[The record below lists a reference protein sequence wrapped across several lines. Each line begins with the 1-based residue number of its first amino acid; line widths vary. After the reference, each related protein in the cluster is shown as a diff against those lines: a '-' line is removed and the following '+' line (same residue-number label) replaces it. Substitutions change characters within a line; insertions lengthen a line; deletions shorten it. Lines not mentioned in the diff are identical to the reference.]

1 MARCAG
7 KVELMSP
14 MLRSLGLMAMGI
26 LLLTAND
33 ATTKY
38 LVQSHPIGQVVGL
51 RQAATLLVLIPY
63 MMFFSRWS
71 LLRVVDLRGQLMRGM
86 LFIIGSMLIVWSLA
100 VLPLATAITMLYLSP
115 IFMVI
120 LSVPLLGE
128 RISRHRWIAVI
139 GGFAGVLIIMRPG
152 AEAFQW
158 VLLLPLLAAM
168 VNALRDVITRRLAR
182 TETSISILFWSNIIL
197 MAGGFATLPL
207 GWAPVSTHDAFWF
220 VAAGI
225 FNGTAHFCIIEALR
239 TGEASAMAPIR
250 YTALLWAALLGFLLW
265 GEVPE
270 LWLLA
275 GAVVIV
281 GSSLYMIRAERRG

>member
-152 AEAFQW
+152 AATFQW

>member
-1 MARCAG
+1 MARCAR
-7 KVELMSP
+7 KDELMSP
-14 MLRSLGLMAMGI
+14 MLRSLGLMALGI

-33 ATTKY
+33 ATSKY

-51 RQAATLLVLIPY
+51 RQASTLLVLIPY
-63 MMFFSRWS
+63 MIFFSRWS
-71 LLRVVDLRGQLMRGM
+71 LLRVVDLRGQLMRGT
-86 LFIIGSMLIVWSLA
+86 LFIIGSVLIVWSLA
-100 VLPLATAITMLYLSP
+100 ELPLATAITMLFISP

-139 GGFAGVLIIMRPG
+139 GGFVGVLIIMRPG
-152 AEAFQW
+152 GSTFQW
-158 VLLLPLLAAM
+158 ALLLPLLAAM

-182 TETSISILFWSNIIL
+182 TETSIAILFWSNIIL
-197 MAGGFATLPL
+197 MTGGFMTLPM
-207 GWAPVSTHDAFWF
+207 GWAPVSTPDAFWF

-225 FNGTAHFCIIEALR
+225 FNGTAHFCIIDALR
-239 TGEASAMAPIR
+239 TGEASALAPIR
-250 YTALLWAALLGFLLW
+250 YTALLWAALLGFLAW

-275 GAVVIV
+275 GAAVMV